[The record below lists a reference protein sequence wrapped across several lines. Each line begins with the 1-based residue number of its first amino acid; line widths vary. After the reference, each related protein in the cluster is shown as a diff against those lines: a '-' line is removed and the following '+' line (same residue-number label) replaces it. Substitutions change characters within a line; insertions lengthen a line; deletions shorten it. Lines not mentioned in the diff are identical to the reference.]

1 MILSEQEL
9 WYLNEL
15 LGGGPVFGVADCCL
29 NVQDEQRVVRLL
41 TDKQILDKEGALTGI
56 GNDVVRLLGAYKKA
70 DVYFMINHVRIALH
84 DSDAMVNLYENV
96 ERRTYYMT
104 MIPKGEFLYQI
115 LKEFPVLRKLFPGR
129 NTFKKQ
135 MTYKMWR
142 EKEKEIVRSYDNSIF
157 CQIHDRGRLTEAKV
171 YYWNDREM
179 CRYDIIRKEFK
190 DCGNSELRQD
200 ILEGLQLLNGKMT
213 AKGEENGNRQEA

>member
-15 LGGGPVFGVADCCL
+15 LGGGPVFGVDACA
-29 NVQDEQRVVRLL
+29 NAGRDEQRVVRLL
-41 TDKQILDKEGALTGI
+41 TDKQILDQNGALTGI
-56 GNDVVRLLGAYKKA
+56 GNDVVRLLGVYKRA
-70 DVYFMINHVRIALH
+70 EVYFMLNHVRMALH
-84 DSDAMVNLYENV
+84 DSDVMVNLYEN
-96 ERRTYYMT
+96 EKHRTYYMT
-104 MIPKGEFLYQI
+104 MIPKGEFLYQL

-142 EKEKEIVRSYDNSIF
+142 EKEKEIMKSYDNSIF
-157 CQIHDRGRLTEAKV
+157 CQVYDRGRLSEAKV
-171 YYWNDREM
+171 YYWNDTEM

-200 ILEGLQLLNGKMT
+200 ILEGLQLLHGKMT
-213 AKGEENGNRQEA
+213 AKGEGNGNRQEA